1 MSKLFALP
9 SPRGTNLE
17 RLFSGPLGAASAAFD
32 AAPRRRARDA
42 APDPDDLMN
51 AMSGLQTHLKSK
63 LTGDDFGTA
72 NELLTKLLNLLAPQ
86 DPDDDSSAGAD
97 PDAEDRRRKMAG
109 DARRGLPL
117 SYRSDPRSLAVRFGD
132 LPTPTQLSKPR

>member
-17 RLFSGPLGAASAAFD
+17 RLFAGPLGAAAAAFD

-42 APDPDDLMN
+42 DPDPDGLLN
-51 AMSGLQTHLKSK
+51 AMSGLQSHLKAK
-63 LTGDDFGTA
+63 LSGDDFGTA
-72 NELLTKLLNLLAPQ
+72 NELLSKLLNLLAPQ

-97 PDAEDRRRKMAG
+97 PAAEDRRRRLAG
-109 DARRGLPL
+109 DGRHGYRR
-117 SYRSDPRSLAVRFGD
+117 DPRSGAERFGD
-132 LPTPTQLSKPR
+132 LPMPAQLGPRR

>member
-32 AAPRRRARDA
+32 AAPRRRARDGD
-42 APDPDDLMN
+42 PDPNELMG
-51 AMSGLQTHLKSK
+51 AMSSLQTHLKSK

-72 NELLTKLLNLLAPQ
+72 NELLAKVLNILAPQ
-86 DPDDDSSAGAD
+86 PDDDSDADAD

-117 SYRSDPRSLAVRFGD
+117 SYRSDPRSLASRFAD
-132 LPTPTQLSKPR
+132 LPTPVQLSKRR